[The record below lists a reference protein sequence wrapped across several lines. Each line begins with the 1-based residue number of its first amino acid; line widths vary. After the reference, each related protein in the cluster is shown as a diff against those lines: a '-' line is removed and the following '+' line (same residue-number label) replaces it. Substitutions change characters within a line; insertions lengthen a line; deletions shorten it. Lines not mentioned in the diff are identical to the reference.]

1 MVLLQKEMNSALR
14 LSELWELKASRMNVC
29 NLTSLSPDGVEACGA
44 VYIKELVQVAVCTFR
59 QLQNQA
65 TVPRSFNVYDRGMS
79 SAFGKGAQEVDFF
92 KSREAFENSHKEHAK
107 PQQDG
112 VAVRTELA
120 GGNGQ
125 LPKKLFQERVKG
137 RNGSMRAHVSIDRY
151 KARRRHVSKLAVPR
165 KLCVPPHESRIDN
178 TTG

>member
-14 LSELWELKASRMNVC
+14 LSELWELKTSRMGVC
-29 NLTSLSPDGVEACGA
+29 YLTSLSPDGVEACRA
-44 VYIKELVQVAVCTFR
+44 VYVKELVQVAMRTFR

-92 KSREAFENSHKEHAK
+92 KGREAFENSHKEHAK

-137 RNGSMRAHVSIDRY
+137 RNGSMRAHMPVDCY
-151 KARRRHVSKLAVPR
+151 KAGRRNVGKLTLFW
-165 KLCVPPHESRIDN
+165 KLRISLTN
-178 TTG
+178 PELVT